1 MVRFCGKGVCL
12 GLLYRLA
19 LVALALIA
27 GSTVTFAQFQD
38 NNGGRDGGDG
48 RGNGSSTGNHSLDPG
63 VRGGPPGAGGP
74 IGGMSTDY
82 QNFFNAALARFQ
94 EVDSVSGTITNESG
108 VGLGPRF
115 NATSCSG
122 CHAFPAIGGTSPA
135 ANPQITMAVADG
147 ATNKIPPF
155 ITANGP
161 VREARF
167 IRNSNGT
174 ADGGVHDLFVIT
186 GRSDAQGCNITQPD
200 FEDAIN
206 QKNIIFRIPTPL
218 FGAGMV
224 ESITD
229 TAILTNAVN
238 PHKAALG
245 ISGQVNR
252 SGNDGTVTRFGWKAQ
267 NKSLVMFAGEAYN
280 VEQGVTNELFPNERD
295 ETPGCLYNALPE
307 DSTNLTPGSTSVS
320 SASDYSSDII
330 NFAAFG
336 RLSAPPTP
344 APATATTLIGQQVF
358 SQIGCNMCHTPT
370 INSGSTFY
378 GTGLNNVPV
387 NAYSDFLVHTMGMGL
402 ADQVSQGLANGMQF
416 RTAPL
421 WGVGQR
427 IFFLHDGRTSDL
439 MQAIEAHQSQGSEA
453 NQVIN
458 NFNQL
463 SAARAAALLAF
474 LRSL

>member
-1 MVRFCGKGVCL
+1 MELFRGRRVCVDVLCRF
-12 GLLYRLA
+12 A
-19 LVALALIA
+19 LVAVALVT
-27 GSTVTFAQFQD
+27 GSTVAFAQFHD
-38 NNGGRDGGDG
+38 GHGGDG
-48 RGNGSSTGNHSLDPG
+48 GSATGNHSLDPG

-74 IGGMSTDY
+74 LGGMSTDY
-82 QNFFNAALARFQ
+82 QNFFAAALARFQ
-94 EVDSVSGTITNESG
+94 ETDSVSGKITNENG
-108 VGLGPRF
+108 TGLGPRF

-122 CHAFPAIGGTSPA
+122 CHAFPAVGGSSPA
-135 ANPQITMAVADG
+135 SNPQIAMAVADG
-147 ATNKIPPF
+147 ATNKIPRF

-167 IRNSNGT
+167 IRNPNGSP
-174 ADGGVHDLFVIT
+174 DGGVHDLFVIT
-186 GRSDAQGCNITQPD
+186 GRSDAPGCNIAQPD
-200 FEDAIN
+200 FESAIE
-206 QKNIIFRIPTPL
+206 QGNIIFRIPTPL
-218 FGAGMV
+218 FGAGLV

-229 TAILTNAVN
+229 TAILTNAAN

-295 ETPGCLYNALPE
+295 ETPGCMFNALPE
-307 DSTNLTPGSTSVS
+307 DSTVLNPNGSSVS
-320 SASDYSSDII
+320 TASDYSSDLV

-358 SQIGCNMCHTPT
+358 NQIGCNACHTPS

-387 NAYSDFLVHTMGMGL
+387 NAFSDFLIHNMGIGL
-402 ADQVSQGLANGMQF
+402 ADQVGQGLANGMQF

-439 MQAIEAHQSQGSEA
+439 MQAIEAHRSQGSEA

-463 SAARAAALLAF
+463 SGSHAAALLAF

>member
-1 MVRFCGKGVCL
+1 MELFLGRRVCVDVLCRF
-12 GLLYRLA
+12 A
-19 LVALALIA
+19 LVAVAVVT
-27 GSTVTFAQFQD
+27 GSTVAFAQFHD
-38 NNGGRDGGDG
+38 GHGGDG
-48 RGNGSSTGNHSLDPG
+48 GSATGNHSLDPG

-74 IGGMSTDY
+74 LGGMSTDY
-82 QNFFNAALARFQ
+82 QNFFAAALARFQ
-94 EVDSVSGTITNESG
+94 ETDSVSGKITNENG
-108 VGLGPRF
+108 TGLGPRF

-122 CHAFPAIGGTSPA
+122 CHAFPAVGGSSPA
-135 ANPQITMAVADG
+135 SNPQIAMAVADG
-147 ATNKIPPF
+147 ATNKIPRF

-167 IRNSNGT
+167 IRNPNGSP
-174 ADGGVHDLFVIT
+174 DGGVHDLFVIT
-186 GRSDAQGCNITQPD
+186 GRSDAPGCNIAQPD
-200 FEDAIN
+200 FESAIE
-206 QKNIIFRIPTPL
+206 QGNIIFRIPTPL
-218 FGAGMV
+218 FGAGLV

-229 TAILTNAVN
+229 TAILTNAAN

-295 ETPGCLYNALPE
+295 ETPGCMFNALPE
-307 DSTNLTPGSTSVS
+307 DSTVLNPNGSSVS
-320 SASDYSSDII
+320 TASDYSSDLV

-358 SQIGCNMCHTPT
+358 NQIGCNACHTPS

-387 NAYSDFLVHTMGMGL
+387 NAFSDFLIHNMGIGL
-402 ADQVSQGLANGMQF
+402 ADQVGQGLANGMQF

-439 MQAIEAHQSQGSEA
+439 MQAIEAHLSQGSEA

-463 SAARAAALLAF
+463 SASHAAALLAF

>member
-1 MVRFCGKGVCL
+1 MELFRGRRVCVDVLCRF
-12 GLLYRLA
+12 A
-19 LVALALIA
+19 LVAVALVT
-27 GSTVTFAQFQD
+27 GSTVAFAQFHD
-38 NNGGRDGGDG
+38 GHGGDG
-48 RGNGSSTGNHSLDPG
+48 GSATGNHSLDPG

-74 IGGMSTDY
+74 LGGMSTDY
-82 QNFFNAALARFQ
+82 QNFFAAALARFQ
-94 EVDSVSGTITNESG
+94 ETDSVSGKITNENG
-108 VGLGPRF
+108 TGLGPRF

-122 CHAFPAIGGTSPA
+122 CHAFPAVGGSSPA
-135 ANPQITMAVADG
+135 SNPQIAMAVADG
-147 ATNKIPPF
+147 ATNKIPRF
-155 ITANGP
+155 IIANGP

-167 IRNSNGT
+167 IRNPNGSP
-174 ADGGVHDLFVIT
+174 DGGVHDLFVIT
-186 GRSDAQGCNITQPD
+186 GRSDAPGCNIAQPD
-200 FEDAIN
+200 FESAIE
-206 QKNIIFRIPTPL
+206 QGNIIFRIPTPL
-218 FGAGMV
+218 FGAGLV

-229 TAILTNAVN
+229 TAILTNAAN

-295 ETPGCLYNALPE
+295 ETPGCMFNALPE
-307 DSTNLTPGSTSVS
+307 DSTVLNPNGSSVS
-320 SASDYSSDII
+320 TASDYSSDLV

-358 SQIGCNMCHTPT
+358 NQIGCNACHTPS

-387 NAYSDFLVHTMGMGL
+387 NAFSDFLIHNMGIGL
-402 ADQVSQGLANGMQF
+402 ADQVGQGLANGMQF

-439 MQAIEAHQSQGSEA
+439 MQAIEAHRSQGSEA

-463 SAARAAALLAF
+463 SGSHAAALLAF

>member
-1 MVRFCGKGVCL
+1 MELFRGRRVCVDVLCRF
-12 GLLYRLA
+12 A
-19 LVALALIA
+19 LVAVALVT
-27 GSTVTFAQFQD
+27 GSTVAFAQFHD
-38 NNGGRDGGDG
+38 GHGGDG
-48 RGNGSSTGNHSLDPG
+48 GSATGNHSLDPG

-74 IGGMSTDY
+74 LGGMSTDY
-82 QNFFNAALARFQ
+82 QNFFAAALARFQ
-94 EVDSVSGTITNESG
+94 ETDSVSGKITNENG
-108 VGLGPRF
+108 TGLGPRF

-122 CHAFPAIGGTSPA
+122 CHAFPAVGGSSPA
-135 ANPQITMAVADG
+135 SNPQIAMAVADG
-147 ATNKIPPF
+147 ATNKIPRF

-167 IRNSNGT
+167 IRNPNGSP
-174 ADGGVHDLFVIT
+174 DGGVHDLFVIT
-186 GRSDAQGCNITQPD
+186 GRSDAPGCNIAQPD
-200 FEDAIN
+200 FESAIE
-206 QKNIIFRIPTPL
+206 QGNIIFRIPTPL
-218 FGAGMV
+218 FGAGLV

-229 TAILTNAVN
+229 TAILTNAAN

-295 ETPGCLYNALPE
+295 ETPGCMFNALPE
-307 DSTNLTPGSTSVS
+307 DSTVLNPNGSSVS
-320 SASDYSSDII
+320 TASDYSSDLV

-358 SQIGCNMCHTPT
+358 NQIGCNACHTPS

-387 NAYSDFLVHTMGMGL
+387 NAFSDFLIHNMGIGL
-402 ADQVSQGLANGMQF
+402 ADQVGQGLANGMQF

-439 MQAIEAHQSQGSEA
+439 MQAIEAHRSQGSEA

-463 SAARAAALLAF
+463 SASHAAALLAF

>member
-1 MVRFCGKGVCL
+1 MEHYCCKGVSVSVLC
-12 GLLYRLA
+12 RFA
-19 LVALALIA
+19 LVAVLLILGA
-27 GSTVTFAQFQD
+27 GVAFAQIQG
-38 NNGGRDGGDG
+38 NNDG
-48 RGNGSSTGNHSLDPG
+48 RNVSSTTGNRSLDPG
-63 VRGGPPGAGGP
+63 VRGGAPGAGGP
-74 IGGMSTDY
+74 LGGMSGDY
-82 QNFFNAALARFQ
+82 QNFFNAALVRFQ
-94 EVDSVSGTITNESG
+94 EVDSVSGTITNEPG

-122 CHAFPAIGGTSPA
+122 CHAFPAVGGSSPA
-135 ANPQITMAVADG
+135 NNPQIAMAVADG
-147 ATNKIPPF
+147 ATNKVPRF

-167 IRNSNGT
+167 TRNPNGT
-174 ADGGVHDLFVIT
+174 PDGGVHDLFVIT
-186 GRSDAQGCNITQPD
+186 GRSDAGSCNIAQPD
-200 FEDAIN
+200 FEEAIN
-206 QKNIIFRIPTPL
+206 QNNIIFRIPTPL
-218 FGAGMV
+218 FGAGLV
-224 ESITD
+224 ESLTD
-229 TAILTNAVN
+229 TAILKNAAS
-238 PHKAALG
+238 PQKAAFA

-252 SGNDGTVTRFGWKAQ
+252 SGNDGTITRFGWKAQ

-295 ETPGCLYNALPE
+295 ETPGCMINALPE
-307 DSTNLTPGSTSVS
+307 DSTVLSPTGNSGS

-330 NFAAFG
+330 NFAAFA

-344 APATATTLIGQQVF
+344 AAATTVTQAGQQVF
-358 SQIGCNMCHTPT
+358 NQIGCNLCHTPT
-370 INSGSTFY
+370 INSGSMFY
-378 GTGLNNVPV
+378 GTGLTNVPV
-387 NAYSDFLVHTMGMGL
+387 NAFSDFLVHNMGIGL
-402 ADQVSQGLANGMQF
+402 ADQISQGLANRMQF

-439 MQAIEAHQSQGSEA
+439 VQAIEAHHSQGSEA

-463 SAARAAALLAF
+463 SATHTAALLAF

>member
-1 MVRFCGKGVCL
+1 MERSRRVCADVLCRF
-12 GLLYRLA
+12 A
-19 LVALALIA
+19 LVAVALIA
-27 GSTVTFAQFQD
+27 GSTVAFAQFHD
-38 NNGGRDGGDG
+38 NNGGRDGTGTGD
-48 RGNGSSTGNHSLDPG
+48 NGPTTGNHSLDPG
-63 VRGGPPGAGGP
+63 VRSGPPGAGGP
-74 IGGMSTDY
+74 LGGMSTDY
-82 QNFFNAALARFQ
+82 QNFFAAALARFQ
-94 EVDSVSGTITNESG
+94 ETDSVSGKITNENG
-108 VGLGPRF
+108 TGLGPRF

-122 CHAFPAIGGTSPA
+122 CHAFPAAGGSSPA
-135 ANPQITMAVADG
+135 NNPQIAMAAADG
-147 ATNKIPPF
+147 ATNKIPRF

-167 IRNSNGT
+167 MRNPNGT
-174 ADGGVHDLFVIT
+174 PDGGVHDLFVIT
-186 GRSDAQGCNITQPD
+186 GRSDAPGCNIAQPD
-200 FEDAIN
+200 FESAIE
-206 QKNIIFRIPTPL
+206 QGNIIFRIPTPL
-218 FGAGMV
+218 FGAGLV

-229 TAILTNAVN
+229 TAILTNAAN

-295 ETPGCLYNALPE
+295 ETPGCMFNALPE
-307 DSTNLTPGSTSVS
+307 DSTVLTPNGSSVS
-320 SASDYSSDII
+320 TASDYSSDLV

-344 APATATTLIGQQVF
+344 APPTATTLIGQQVF
-358 SQIGCNMCHTPT
+358 NQIGCNACHTPT

-378 GTGLNNVPV
+378 GTGLTNVPV
-387 NAYSDFLVHTMGMGL
+387 NAFSDFLIHNMGIGL
-402 ADQVSQGLANGMQF
+402 ADQVGQGLANGMQF

-439 MQAIEAHQSQGSEA
+439 IQAIEAHRSQGSEA

-463 SAARAAALLAF
+463 SATHAGALLAF

>member
-1 MVRFCGKGVCL
+1 MELFRGRRVCVDVLCRF
-12 GLLYRLA
+12 A
-19 LVALALIA
+19 LVAVALVT
-27 GSTVTFAQFQD
+27 GSTVAFAQFHD
-38 NNGGRDGGDG
+38 GHGGDG
-48 RGNGSSTGNHSLDPG
+48 GSATGNHSLDPG
-63 VRGGPPGAGGP
+63 VRGGRPGAGGP
-74 IGGMSTDY
+74 LGGMSTDY
-82 QNFFNAALARFQ
+82 QNFFAAALARFQ
-94 EVDSVSGTITNESG
+94 ETDSVSGKITNENG
-108 VGLGPRF
+108 TGLGPRF

-122 CHAFPAIGGTSPA
+122 CHAFPAVGGSSPA
-135 ANPQITMAVADG
+135 SNPQIAMAVADG
-147 ATNKIPPF
+147 ATNKIPRF

-167 IRNSNGT
+167 IRNPNGSP
-174 ADGGVHDLFVIT
+174 DGGVHDLFVIT
-186 GRSDAQGCNITQPD
+186 GRSDAPGCNITQPD
-200 FEDAIN
+200 FESAIE
-206 QKNIIFRIPTPL
+206 QGNIIFRIPTPL
-218 FGAGMV
+218 FGAGLV

-229 TAILTNAVN
+229 TAIVTNAAN

-295 ETPGCLYNALPE
+295 ETPGCMFNALPE
-307 DSTNLTPGSTSVS
+307 DATVLNPNGNSVS
-320 SASDYSSDII
+320 TASDYSSDLV

-358 SQIGCNMCHTPT
+358 NQIGCNACHTPS

-387 NAYSDFLVHTMGMGL
+387 NAFSDFLIHNMGIGL
-402 ADQVSQGLANGMQF
+402 ADQVGQGLANGMQF

-439 MQAIEAHQSQGSEA
+439 MQAIEAHRSQGSEA

-463 SAARAAALLAF
+463 SASHAAALLAF

>member
-1 MVRFCGKGVCL
+1 MQLFSGRRVCVDVLCRF
-12 GLLYRLA
+12 A
-19 LVALALIA
+19 LVAVALVT
-27 GSTVTFAQFQD
+27 GSTVAFAQFHD
-38 NNGGRDGGDG
+38 GHSGDGG
-48 RGNGSSTGNHSLDPG
+48 SATGNHSLDPG

-74 IGGMSTDY
+74 LGGMSTDY
-82 QNFFNAALARFQ
+82 QNFFAAALARFQ
-94 EVDSVSGTITNESG
+94 ETDSVSGKITNENG
-108 VGLGPRF
+108 TGLGPRF

-122 CHAFPAIGGTSPA
+122 CHAFPAVGGSSPA
-135 ANPQITMAVADG
+135 SNPQIAMAVADG
-147 ATNKIPPF
+147 ATNKIPRF

-167 IRNSNGT
+167 IRNPNGSP
-174 ADGGVHDLFVIT
+174 DGGVHDLFVIT
-186 GRSDAQGCNITQPD
+186 GRSDAPGCNITQPD
-200 FEDAIN
+200 FESAIE
-206 QKNIIFRIPTPL
+206 QGNIIFRIPTPL
-218 FGAGMV
+218 FGAGLV

-229 TAILTNAVN
+229 TAIVTNAAN

-295 ETPGCLYNALPE
+295 ETPGCMFNALPE
-307 DSTNLTPGSTSVS
+307 DATVLNPNGNSVS
-320 SASDYSSDII
+320 TASDYSSDLV

-358 SQIGCNMCHTPT
+358 NQIGCNACHTPS

-387 NAYSDFLVHTMGMGL
+387 NAFSDFLIHNMGIGL
-402 ADQVSQGLANGMQF
+402 ADQVGQGLANGMQF

-439 MQAIEAHQSQGSEA
+439 MQAIEAHRSQGSEA

-463 SAARAAALLAF
+463 SASHAAALLAF

>member
-1 MVRFCGKGVCL
+1 MELFLGRRVCVDVLCRF
-12 GLLYRLA
+12 A
-19 LVALALIA
+19 LVAVAVVT
-27 GSTVTFAQFQD
+27 GSTVAFAQFHD
-38 NNGGRDGGDG
+38 GHGGDG
-48 RGNGSSTGNHSLDPG
+48 GSATGNHSLDPG

-74 IGGMSTDY
+74 LGGMSTDY
-82 QNFFNAALARFQ
+82 QNFFAAALARFQ
-94 EVDSVSGTITNESG
+94 ETDSVSGKITNENG
-108 VGLGPRF
+108 TGLGPRF

-122 CHAFPAIGGTSPA
+122 CHAFPAVGGSSPA
-135 ANPQITMAVADG
+135 SNPQIAMAVADG
-147 ATNKIPPF
+147 ATNKIPRF

-167 IRNSNGT
+167 IRNPNGSP
-174 ADGGVHDLFVIT
+174 DGGVHDLFVIT
-186 GRSDAQGCNITQPD
+186 GRSDAPGCNIAQPD
-200 FEDAIN
+200 FESAIE
-206 QKNIIFRIPTPL
+206 QGNIIFRIPTPL
-218 FGAGMV
+218 FGAGLV

-229 TAILTNAVN
+229 TAILTNAAN

-295 ETPGCLYNALPE
+295 ETPGCMFNALPE
-307 DSTNLTPGSTSVS
+307 DSTVLNPNGSSVS
-320 SASDYSSDII
+320 TASDYSSDLV

-358 SQIGCNMCHTPT
+358 NQIGCNACHTPS

-387 NAYSDFLVHTMGMGL
+387 NAFSDFLIHNMGIGL
-402 ADQVSQGLANGMQF
+402 ADQVGQGLANGMQF

-439 MQAIEAHQSQGSEA
+439 MQAIEAHRSQGSEA

-463 SAARAAALLAF
+463 SASHAAALLAF

>member
-1 MVRFCGKGVCL
+1 MELFRGRRVCVDVLCRF
-12 GLLYRLA
+12 A
-19 LVALALIA
+19 LVAVALVT
-27 GSTVTFAQFQD
+27 GSTVAFAQFHD
-38 NNGGRDGGDG
+38 GHSGDGG
-48 RGNGSSTGNHSLDPG
+48 SATGNHSLDPG

-74 IGGMSTDY
+74 LGGMSTDY
-82 QNFFNAALARFQ
+82 QNFFAAALARFQ
-94 EVDSVSGTITNESG
+94 ETDSVSGKITNENG
-108 VGLGPRF
+108 TGLGPRF

-122 CHAFPAIGGTSPA
+122 CHAFPAVGGSSPA
-135 ANPQITMAVADG
+135 SNPQIAMAVADG
-147 ATNKIPPF
+147 ATNKIPRF

-167 IRNSNGT
+167 IRNPNGSP
-174 ADGGVHDLFVIT
+174 DGGVHDLFVIT
-186 GRSDAQGCNITQPD
+186 GRSDAPGCNITQPD
-200 FEDAIN
+200 FESAIE
-206 QKNIIFRIPTPL
+206 QGNIIFRIPTPL
-218 FGAGMV
+218 FGAGLV

-229 TAILTNAVN
+229 TAIVTNAAN

-295 ETPGCLYNALPE
+295 ETPGCMFNALPE
-307 DSTNLTPGSTSVS
+307 DSTVLNPNGSSVS
-320 SASDYSSDII
+320 TASDYSSDLV

-358 SQIGCNMCHTPT
+358 NQIGCNACHTPS

-387 NAYSDFLVHTMGMGL
+387 NAFSDFLIHNMGIGL
-402 ADQVSQGLANGMQF
+402 ADQVGQGLANGMQF

-439 MQAIEAHQSQGSEA
+439 MQAIEAHRSQGSEA

-463 SAARAAALLAF
+463 SASHAAALLAF

>member
-1 MVRFCGKGVCL
+1 
-12 GLLYRLA
+12 
-19 LVALALIA
+19 VALALIV
-27 GSTVTFAQFQD
+27 GSTAAFAQSQG
-38 NNGGRDGGDG
+38 NSGGRDGSGGDS
-48 RGNGSSTGNHSLDPG
+48 GSATGNHTLDPG
-63 VRGGPPGAGGP
+63 VRGGPSGAGGP
-74 IGGMSTDY
+74 LGGMSTDY
-82 QNFFNAALARFQ
+82 ENFFNAALARFQ
-94 EVDSVSGTITNESG
+94 ETDSVSGKITNENG
-108 VGLGPRF
+108 AGLGPRF

-122 CHAFPAIGGTSPA
+122 CHAFPAVGGSSPA
-135 ANPQITMAVADG
+135 NNPQIAMAVADG
-147 ATNKIPPF
+147 ATNKIPRF

-167 IRNSNGT
+167 IHNPNGT
-174 ADGGVHDLFVIT
+174 PDGGVHDLFVIT

-206 QKNIIFRIPTPL
+206 QSNIIFRIPTPL

-229 TAILTNAVN
+229 TAILANAAN

-295 ETPGCLYNALPE
+295 ETPGCMFNALPE
-307 DSTNLTPGSTSVS
+307 DSTVLAPSGNSGST
-320 SASDYSSDII
+320 ASDYASDLV

-344 APATATTLIGQQVF
+344 AAPTATTLIGQQVF
-358 SQIGCNMCHTPT
+358 NQIGCNACHTPS

-378 GTGLNNVPV
+378 GTGLSNVPV
-387 NAYSDFLVHTMGMGL
+387 NAFSDFLIHNMGIGL
-402 ADQVSQGLANGMQF
+402 ADQVGQGLANGMQF

-439 MQAIEAHQSQGSEA
+439 MQAIEAHRSQGSEA

-463 SAARAAALLAF
+463 SATHVAALLAF

>member
-1 MVRFCGKGVCL
+1 MELFRGRRVCVDVL
-12 GLLYRLA
+12 CRLA
-19 LVALALIA
+19 LVAVALVT
-27 GSTVTFAQFQD
+27 GSTVAFAQFHD
-38 NNGGRDGGDG
+38 GHGGDG
-48 RGNGSSTGNHSLDPG
+48 GSATGNHSLDPG

-74 IGGMSTDY
+74 LGGMSTDY
-82 QNFFNAALARFQ
+82 QNFFAAALARFQ
-94 EVDSVSGTITNESG
+94 ETDSVSGKITNENG
-108 VGLGPRF
+108 TGLGPRF

-122 CHAFPAIGGTSPA
+122 CHAFPAVGGSSPA
-135 ANPQITMAVADG
+135 SNPQIAMAVADG
-147 ATNKIPPF
+147 ATNKIPRF

-167 IRNSNGT
+167 IRNPNGSP
-174 ADGGVHDLFVIT
+174 DGGVHDLFVIT
-186 GRSDAQGCNITQPD
+186 GRSDAPGCNIAQPD
-200 FEDAIN
+200 FESAIE
-206 QKNIIFRIPTPL
+206 QGNIIFRIPTPL
-218 FGAGMV
+218 FGAGLV

-229 TAILTNAVN
+229 TAILTNAAN

-295 ETPGCLYNALPE
+295 ETPGCMFNALPE
-307 DSTNLTPGSTSVS
+307 DSTVLNPNGSSVS
-320 SASDYSSDII
+320 TASDYSSDLV

-358 SQIGCNMCHTPT
+358 NQIGCNACHTPS

-387 NAYSDFLVHTMGMGL
+387 NAFSDFLIHNMGIGL
-402 ADQVSQGLANGMQF
+402 ADQVGQGLANGMQF

-439 MQAIEAHQSQGSEA
+439 MQAIEAHRSQGSEA

-463 SAARAAALLAF
+463 SASHAAALLAF

>member
-1 MVRFCGKGVCL
+1 MERSSRRVCVDVLCRF
-12 GLLYRLA
+12 A
-19 LVALALIA
+19 LVTVVLIA
-27 GSTVTFAQFQD
+27 GSAAAFAQFHD
-38 NNGGRDGGDG
+38 NNGGRDGSGTAD
-48 RGNGSSTGNHSLDPG
+48 NGSTTGSHSLDPG
-63 VRGGPPGAGGP
+63 VRAGPPGAGGP
-74 IGGMSTDY
+74 LGGMSTDY
-82 QNFFNAALARFQ
+82 QNFFNAALVRFQ
-94 EVDSVSGTITNESG
+94 EVDSVSGKITNENG
-108 VGLGPRF
+108 AGLGPRF
-115 NATSCSG
+115 NANSCSG
-122 CHAFPAIGGTSPA
+122 CHAFPAIGGSSPA
-135 ANPQITMAVADG
+135 NNPQIAMAVADG

-167 IRNSNGT
+167 IRNPNGSP
-174 ADGGVHDLFVIT
+174 DGGVHDLFVIT
-186 GRSDAQGCNITQPD
+186 GRSDAPGCNITQPD
-200 FEDAIN
+200 FADAIN
-206 QKNIIFRIPTPL
+206 QSNIIFRIPTPL

-229 TAILTNAVN
+229 TAILTNAAN
-238 PHKAALG
+238 AHKAALG

-267 NKSLVMFAGEAYN
+267 NKSLLMFAGEAYN

-295 ETPGCLYNALPE
+295 ETPGCLFNAMPE
-307 DSTNLTPGSTSVS
+307 DSTVLAPDGNSGST
-320 SASDYSSDII
+320 ASDYSSDLV
-330 NFAAFG
+330 NFAAFA

-344 APATATTLIGQQVF
+344 APATAVTLVGQQVF
-358 SQIGCNMCHTPT
+358 NQIGCNMCHSPT
-370 INSGSTFY
+370 INSGASFY
-378 GTGLNNVPV
+378 GTGLTNVPV
-387 NAYSDFLVHTMGMGL
+387 NAFSDFLVHNMGTGL

-439 MQAIEAHQSQGSEA
+439 MQAIEAHRSQGSEA

-463 SAARAAALLAF
+463 SASHAAALLAF

>member
-1 MVRFCGKGVCL
+1 MQLFSGRRVCVDVLCRF
-12 GLLYRLA
+12 A
-19 LVALALIA
+19 LVAVALVT
-27 GSTVTFAQFQD
+27 GSTVAFAQFHD
-38 NNGGRDGGDG
+38 GHSGDGG
-48 RGNGSSTGNHSLDPG
+48 SATGNHSLDPG

-74 IGGMSTDY
+74 LGGMSTDY
-82 QNFFNAALARFQ
+82 QNFFAAALARFQ
-94 EVDSVSGTITNESG
+94 ETDSVSGKITNENG
-108 VGLGPRF
+108 TGLGPRF

-122 CHAFPAIGGTSPA
+122 CHAFPAVGGSSPA
-135 ANPQITMAVADG
+135 SNPQIAMAVADG
-147 ATNKIPPF
+147 ATNKIPRF

-167 IRNSNGT
+167 IRNPNGSP
-174 ADGGVHDLFVIT
+174 DGGVHDLFVIT
-186 GRSDAQGCNITQPD
+186 GRSDAPGCNITQPD
-200 FEDAIN
+200 FESAIE
-206 QKNIIFRIPTPL
+206 QGNIIFRIPTPL
-218 FGAGMV
+218 FGAGLV

-229 TAILTNAVN
+229 TAIVTNAAN

-295 ETPGCLYNALPE
+295 ETPGCMFNALPE
-307 DSTNLTPGSTSVS
+307 DSTVLNPNGSSVS
-320 SASDYSSDII
+320 TASDYSSDLV

-358 SQIGCNMCHTPT
+358 NQIGCNACHTPS

-387 NAYSDFLVHTMGMGL
+387 NAFSDFLIHNMGIGL
-402 ADQVSQGLANGMQF
+402 ADQVGQGLANGMQF

-439 MQAIEAHQSQGSEA
+439 MQAIEAHRSQGSEA

-463 SAARAAALLAF
+463 SASHAAALLAF

>member
-1 MVRFCGKGVCL
+1 MQLFSGRRVCVDVLCRF
-12 GLLYRLA
+12 A
-19 LVALALIA
+19 LVAVALVT
-27 GSTVTFAQFQD
+27 GSTVAFAQFHD
-38 NNGGRDGGDG
+38 GHSGDGG
-48 RGNGSSTGNHSLDPG
+48 SATGNHSLDPG

-74 IGGMSTDY
+74 LGGMSTDY
-82 QNFFNAALARFQ
+82 QNFFAAALARFQ
-94 EVDSVSGTITNESG
+94 ETDSVSGKITNENG
-108 VGLGPRF
+108 TGLGPRF

-122 CHAFPAIGGTSPA
+122 CHAFPAVGGSSPA
-135 ANPQITMAVADG
+135 SNPQIAMAVADG
-147 ATNKIPPF
+147 ATNKIPRF

-167 IRNSNGT
+167 IRNPNGSP
-174 ADGGVHDLFVIT
+174 DGGVHDLFVIT
-186 GRSDAQGCNITQPD
+186 GRSDAPGCNITQPD
-200 FEDAIN
+200 FESAIE
-206 QKNIIFRIPTPL
+206 QGNIIFRIPTPL
-218 FGAGMV
+218 FGAGLV

-229 TAILTNAVN
+229 TAIVTNAAN

-295 ETPGCLYNALPE
+295 ETPGCMFNALPE
-307 DSTNLTPGSTSVS
+307 DSTVLNPNGNSVS
-320 SASDYSSDII
+320 TASDYSSDLV

-358 SQIGCNMCHTPT
+358 NQIGCNACHTPS

-387 NAYSDFLVHTMGMGL
+387 NAFSDFLIHNMGIGL
-402 ADQVSQGLANGMQF
+402 ADQVGQGLANGMQF

-439 MQAIEAHQSQGSEA
+439 MQAIEAHRSQGSEA

-463 SAARAAALLAF
+463 SASHAAALLAF

>member
-1 MVRFCGKGVCL
+1 MESPSRQVQPACAIIRV
-12 GLLYRLA
+12 
-19 LVALALIA
+19 ALIA
-27 GSTVTFAQFQD
+27 IAFLLGASVVRAQDRFSTSGFGGNNSPGSGTRAK
-38 NNGGRDGGDG
+38 
-48 RGNGSSTGNHSLDPG
+48 DPG
-63 VRGGPPGAGGP
+63 VRGGAPGAGG
-74 IGGMSTDY
+74 GLAGMSTDY
-82 QNFFNAALARFQ
+82 ENFFTAALARFQ
-94 EVDSVSGTITNESG
+94 EVDSVSGTITNETG

-122 CHAFPAIGGTSPA
+122 CHAYPAIGGSSPA
-135 ANPQITMAVADG
+135 SNPQIAMATADG

-155 ITANGP
+155 ITPNGP

-167 IRNSNGT
+167 INNPNGSP
-174 ADGGVHDLFVIT
+174 DGGVHDLFVIT
-186 GRSDAQGCNITQPD
+186 GRSDAAGCNISQPD
-200 FEDAIN
+200 FETAMEQHN
-206 QKNIIFRIPTPL
+206 VIFRIPTPL

-229 TAILTNAVN
+229 TAILTNAAN
-238 PHKAALG
+238 PHKSAFG

-295 ETPGCLYNALPE
+295 ETPGCLLNALPE
-307 DSTNLTPGSTSVS
+307 DSTNLSPATSSGST
-320 SASDYSSDII
+320 ASDYSSDLV

-336 RLSAPPTP
+336 RLSSPPIP
-344 APATATTLIGQQVF
+344 APATAQTQIGQQIF
-358 SQIGCNMCHTPT
+358 SQIGCNLCHSPS

-378 GTGLNNVPV
+378 GTGQTNVQV
-387 NAYSDFLVHTMGMGL
+387 NAYSDFLVHNMGAGL
-402 ADQVSQGLANGMQF
+402 ADQISQGIANGMQF

-427 IFFLHDGRTSDL
+427 IFFLHDGRTSDIV
-439 MQAIEAHQSQGSEA
+439 QAIQAHRSQGSEA

-463 SAARAAALLAF
+463 SNSQAQALLAF